1 MFFETREDAESHL
14 SGIPWLHRCENNCVV
29 DADGMEKPTMYVI
42 PEGLYDKP
50 VPLALLPALPQKIV
64 SRAKGELTYGK
75 VVGTHFFT
83 YYNDQHKRIDYYSLM
98 KVKSGAAFV
107 GFEWNQLTV
116 VFSRFMPWYGMNDR
130 MLDSDFYLRGRNIG

>member
-1 MFFETREDAESHL
+1 MYVLIGMGEESQNIEIPCMFFDTREDAEIHL
-14 SGIPWLHRCENNCVV
+14 SGIPWLHRCENNG
-29 DADGMEKPTMYVI
+29 AAGGNNKEEPAMYVI

-98 KVKSGAAFV
+98 KVTSGAAFV
-107 GFEWNQLTV
+107 GFE
-116 VFSRFMPWYGMNDR
+116 
-130 MLDSDFYLRGRNIG
+130 